1 MDSTTREQRFLL
13 PGIAALLA
21 AAWLVSRVGPYTP
34 GSSVGYSLG
43 LVGGVLLGLLL
54 LYPARKRVRFMRS
67 WGAMRGWFA
76 LHMACGIGAPVLI
89 LAHSKFHVGSINAGV
104 ALASMLLVAASG
116 VVGRFIYVRIHE
128 GLYGTRSTLAGLQAE
143 LGLKSGQVQVW
154 LQLAPAVGHELKSF
168 EAASLARPANPVRA
182 AWTFVTQSARARAVA
197 RRCAREFARAYRV
210 HARER
215 GWDAARQRRDLAA
228 AARLI
233 GEYASAVR
241 RLAQLGGYERLFSLW
256 HVAHVPL
263 VWMLVL
269 SAAAHVVAVHAY

>member
-21 AAWLVSRVGPYTP
+21 AAWLISRVGAYTS
-34 GSSVGYSLG
+34 GSSAGYALG
-43 LVGGVLLGLLL
+43 VGGGALLALLL
-54 LYPARKRVRFMRS
+54 LYPVRKRVRFMRS

-89 LAHSKFHVGSINAGV
+89 LAHSKFQVGSINAAV
-104 ALASMLLVAASG
+104 ALASLLLVAASG
-116 VVGRFIYVRIHE
+116 VVGRFIYVHIHE
-128 GLYGTRSTLAGLQAE
+128 GLYGTRSTLAGLQAQ
-143 LGLKSGQVQVW
+143 LGLKSSEVQAW
-154 LQLAPAVGHELKSF
+154 LRLAPAAVGELKAF
-168 EAASLARPANPVRA
+168 EAASLARTGNPLRA
-182 AWTFVTQSARARAVA
+182 AWVFATLGARARAAA
-197 RRCAREFARAYRV
+197 RRCARDFARAYRG
-210 HARER
+210 HARAQ

-256 HVAHVPL
+256 HVVHVPL

-269 SAAAHVVAVHAY
+269 SVVAHVVAVHAY